1 MNELDTPDL
10 CARLDTM
17 KKLCDQLE
25 DAQKDPLKYVA
36 LVERIR
42 AEANALRDTVW
53 YWACERGRL
62 RPDASGHLTC
72 DEAEA

>member
-1 MNELDTPDL
+1 MEPMNELDTPDL

-42 AEANALRDTVW
+42 AEANALRDTVCT
-53 YWACERGRL
+53 APVKGA
-62 RPDASGHLTC
+62 D
-72 DEAEA
+72 

>member
-25 DAQKDPLKYVA
+25 EAQTDPRKYGA
-36 LVERIR
+36 LVDRIR
-42 AEANALRDTVW
+42 AEANALRDTVCTVP
-53 YWACERGRL
+53 AKAA
-62 RPDASGHLTC
+62 D
-72 DEAEA
+72 

>member
-25 DAQKDPLKYVA
+25 EAQEDQRRYGA

-42 AEANALRDTVW
+42 AEATALRDTVC
-53 YWACERGRL
+53 AL
-62 RPDASGHLTC
+62 PVKAAD
-72 DEAEA
+72 

>member
-10 CARLDTM
+10 CARLDAM

-25 DAQKDPLKYVA
+25 EAQDDQRKYGA

-42 AEANALRDTVW
+42 AEANALRDMVCSVPVK
-53 YWACERGRL
+53 AA
-62 RPDASGHLTC
+62 D
-72 DEAEA
+72 

>member
-25 DAQKDPLKYVA
+25 DAQKDPLKVCCA
-36 LVERIR
+36 GR
-42 AEANALRDTVW
+42 ADPR
-53 YWACERGRL
+53 
-62 RPDASGHLTC
+62 
-72 DEAEA
+72 

>member
-1 MNELDTPDL
+1 MNELDTLDL

-25 DAQKDPLKYVA
+25 EAQADERKYRA

-42 AEANALRDTVW
+42 AEADALQVSVCAVADVP
-53 YWACERGRL
+53 AKK
-62 RPDASGHLTC
+62 RP
-72 DEAEA
+72 AEA

>member
-1 MNELDTPDL
+1 MEPMNELDTPDL

-25 DAQKDPLKYVA
+25 EAQEDQPRYVA

-42 AEANALRDTVW
+42 AEANALRDTVCTLPVKG
-53 YWACERGRL
+53 A
-62 RPDASGHLTC
+62 D
-72 DEAEA
+72 

>member
-25 DAQKDPLKYVA
+25 EAQEDQLKYLA

-42 AEANALRDTVW
+42 AEANALRDTVC
-53 YWACERGRL
+53 ALSVKGA
-62 RPDASGHLTC
+62 D
-72 DEAEA
+72 